1 MVPLWFTLSALCFVG
16 AAVLLYVD
24 IDRRR
29 GRGRRRKSWAR
40 SHGFDYEQES
50 TEILKR
56 WKRGVMSTVGSN
68 IPARNVVLGQ
78 IRGEAV
84 FIFDLEEVATVIAL
98 HRKVGTNVV
107 VDVRLKGLKEPR
119 ENDIWLLG
127 AIGPRMVYST
137 NLDAARRACDRRMV
151 TFAHTAPDCAEI
163 MWNEQNWTLVSMP
176 IGSTRAQWDEG
187 LRTVRQFNDL
197 LRVLPPVPQS
207 TATAGAPQASTRRKA
222 APSRPLAPAGRSEA
236 TPGHGEPIHPRKR
249 IHDPRRNPAACA
261 SRARTPPADRPQRP
275 SGVTSPTLSQSR
287 TGAQYTDAVPRRVAL
302 ITGPTSGI
310 GEGFARR
317 YAADGY
323 DVVLVSRD
331 ADRLKAL
338 AAELSNEGG
347 CNVEVLPADLA
358 DAAGRDTVAE
368 RLASGVDVLVN
379 NAGFGT
385 SGEFWTADP
394 AMLQRQL
401 DVNVTAVMQLT
412 RAALPAMI
420 DKGAGTVINVS
431 SVAGLLSGR
440 GSTYS
445 ASKAYVVSFTEGL
458 AVGLRGTGVG
468 IHVVCPG
475 YVHTEFHD
483 RAGIDM
489 TSLPSFMWLEVD
501 DVVRETLAEVSRGNV
516 LIIPGLQYKALTTV
530 SRMVPRT
537 LSRAATSV
545 FGRGRGRT

>member
-207 TATAGAPQASTRRKA
+207 TTSTAGAPQASARRKS
-222 APSRPLAPAGRSEA
+222 APSRPLAPAGRSEVPQRHAESATRESGSTPHAATTSHAA
-236 TPGHGEPIHPRKR
+236 TPPPGRQEPI
-249 IHDPRRNPAACA
+249 RRP
-261 SRARTPPADRPQRP
+261 
-275 SGVTSPTLSQSR
+275 
-287 TGAQYTDAVPRRVAL
+287 
-302 ITGPTSGI
+302 PTSRNGHQ
-310 GEGFARR
+310 
-317 YAADGY
+317 
-323 DVVLVSRD
+323 
-331 ADRLKAL
+331 
-338 AAELSNEGG
+338 
-347 CNVEVLPADLA
+347 
-358 DAAGRDTVAE
+358 
-368 RLASGVDVLVN
+368 ASHH
-379 NAGFGT
+379 
-385 SGEFWTADP
+385 
-394 AMLQRQL
+394 QR
-401 DVNVTAVMQLT
+401 
-412 RAALPAMI
+412 
-420 DKGAGTVINVS
+420 
-431 SVAGLLSGR
+431 
-440 GSTYS
+440 
-445 ASKAYVVSFTEGL
+445 
-458 AVGLRGTGVG
+458 
-468 IHVVCPG
+468 
-475 YVHTEFHD
+475 
-483 RAGIDM
+483 
-489 TSLPSFMWLEVD
+489 
-501 DVVRETLAEVSRGNV
+501 
-516 LIIPGLQYKALTTV
+516 
-530 SRMVPRT
+530 
-537 LSRAATSV
+537 
-545 FGRGRGRT
+545 

>member
-50 TEILKR
+50 TEILQR

-197 LRVLPPVPQS
+197 LRVLPPVPQQS
-207 TATAGAPQASTRRKA
+207 SAQQSAERRKA
-222 APSRPLAPAGRSEA
+222 APSRPLAPAGRGES
-236 TPGHGEPIHPRKR
+236 PGR
-249 IHDPRRNPAACA
+249 
-261 SRARTPPADRPQRP
+261 
-275 SGVTSPTLSQSR
+275 
-287 TGAQYTDAVPRRVAL
+287 
-302 ITGPTSGI
+302 
-310 GEGFARR
+310 
-317 YAADGY
+317 
-323 DVVLVSRD
+323 
-331 ADRLKAL
+331 
-338 AAELSNEGG
+338 
-347 CNVEVLPADLA
+347 
-358 DAAGRDTVAE
+358 
-368 RLASGVDVLVN
+368 ASGRPEAARPEPTRRASAEPAHRES
-379 NAGFGT
+379 AGDAPLRRPP
-385 SGEFWTADP
+385 TARNGHQ
-394 AMLQRQL
+394 ATHYQR
-401 DVNVTAVMQLT
+401 
-412 RAALPAMI
+412 
-420 DKGAGTVINVS
+420 
-431 SVAGLLSGR
+431 
-440 GSTYS
+440 
-445 ASKAYVVSFTEGL
+445 
-458 AVGLRGTGVG
+458 
-468 IHVVCPG
+468 
-475 YVHTEFHD
+475 
-483 RAGIDM
+483 
-489 TSLPSFMWLEVD
+489 
-501 DVVRETLAEVSRGNV
+501 
-516 LIIPGLQYKALTTV
+516 
-530 SRMVPRT
+530 
-537 LSRAATSV
+537 
-545 FGRGRGRT
+545 